1 MENNR
6 RLGPRRQPSPEPLPP
21 TRALL
26 LERLA
31 AQTQPTTLAALAHLT
46 GRHEN
51 TVREH
56 LDALV
61 RSGHVVRFAAEPDG
75 RGRPAWLYEAEG
87 APPAAPGRH
96 AEYAG
101 LAAAL
106 AETIQRTSDRP
117 IELAVEA
124 GERWGHELAAS
135 RGAEPQPTPA
145 LARRRVVDLVDDLG
159 FAVESDRRATTVRLT
174 RCPLLEAA
182 HRYPD
187 VVCAVHEGLARAAME
202 DYGADPSGVSLVPF
216 AEPGAC
222 LLRLAT
228 AGRPVRGRPAP
239 TARRT

>member
-6 RLGPRRQPSPEPLPP
+6 LGPRGTARQSPLPP
-21 TRALL
+21 TRAALL
-26 LERLA
+26 RRIQ
-31 AQTQPTTLAALAHLT
+31 AQTQPTTLAALTHLA

-61 RSGHVVRFAAEPDG
+61 RSGHVIRFPAEPDG
-75 RGRPAWLYEAEG
+75 RGRPAWLYEATG
-87 APPAAPGRH
+87 APPEGGGQH

-117 IELAVEA
+117 VELAVEA
-124 GERWGHELAAS
+124 GERWGHELAS
-135 RGAEPQPTPA
+135 RRGAEPQPSATA
-145 LARRRVVDLVDDLG
+145 ARRKVVELVDDLG
-159 FAVESDRRATTVRLT
+159 FGTESDSRATRVKLT

-182 HRYPD
+182 HRFPD
-187 VVCAVHEGLARAAME
+187 VVCAVHEGLARAAMQ
-202 DYGADPSGVSLVPF
+202 DYGADPSGVRLVPF

-222 LLRLAT
+222 LLHLAGT
-228 AGRPVRGRPAP
+228 S
-239 TARRT
+239 RRR

>member
-6 RLGPRRQPSPEPLPP
+6 RLGPRRQPTTAPLPP

-31 AQTQPTTLAALAHLT
+31 VQTQPTTLAALAHLT

-61 RSGHVVRFAAEPDG
+61 RSGHVVRFPAEPDG
-75 RGRPAWLYEAEG
+75 RGRPAWLYEAND
-87 APPAAPGRH
+87 ATPATPGRH

-106 AETIQRTSDRP
+106 AETLQRTSDRP
-117 IELAVEA
+117 VELAIEA
-124 GERWGHELAAS
+124 GERWGHELAS
-135 RGAEPQPTPA
+135 QRGAEPQPSA
-145 LARRRVVDLVDDLG
+145 AMARRRVVDLVDDLG
-159 FAVESDRRATTVRLT
+159 FGTESDRRATTVKLT

-182 HRYPD
+182 HRFPD

-202 DYGADPSGVSLVPF
+202 AYGADPDGVSLVPF
-216 AEPGAC
+216 AEPGSC
-222 LLRLAT
+222 RLHL
-228 AGRPVRGRPAP
+228 AGR
-239 TARRT
+239 RRSR

>member
-6 RLGPRRQPSPEPLPP
+6 RLGPRPQAPETPLPR
-21 TRALL
+21 TRAQL

-31 AQTQPTTLAALAHLT
+31 AQSQPTTLAALAHLT

-75 RGRPAWLYEAEG
+75 RGRPAWLYEAAQ
-87 APPAAPGRH
+87 APAPGRQQH

-106 AETIQRTSDRP
+106 AETIQRTSDQP
-117 IELAVEA
+117 VELAVAA
-124 GERWGHELAAS
+124 GERWGHELVAR
-135 RGAEPQPTPA
+135 RGAEQQPTA
-145 LARRRVVDLVDDLG
+145 LLARRQVVELVDELG
-159 FAVESDRRATTVRLT
+159 FGTESDSRATRVKLT

-182 HRYPD
+182 HRFPD

-202 DYGADPSGVSLVPF
+202 DYGADPDGVSLVPF
-216 AEPGAC
+216 AEPGSC
-222 LLRLAT
+222 LLRLAASGHT
-228 AGRPVRGRPAP
+228 RGHEQ
-239 TARRT
+239 RRD

>member
-1 MENNR
+1 M
-6 RLGPRRQPSPEPLPP
+6 LF
-21 TRALL
+21 
-26 LERLA
+26 ERLA
-31 AQTQPTTLAALAHLT
+31 AQSQPTTLAALTHLT

-61 RSGHVVRFAAEPDG
+61 LSGHVVRFAAEPDG
-75 RGRPAWLYEAEG
+75 RGRPAWLYEAAQ
-87 APPAAPGRH
+87 APVQVQGPH

-117 IELAVEA
+117 VELAVEA
-124 GERWGHELAAS
+124 GERWGHELVAQ
-135 RGAEPQPTPA
+135 RGAEPQPTSA
-145 LARRRVVDLVDDLG
+145 LARRRVVELVDDLG
-159 FAVESDRRATTVRLT
+159 FGTESDRRATTIRLT

-202 DYGADPSGVSLVPF
+202 DYGADPDGVSLVPF

-222 LLRLAT
+222 LLRLNASGHT
-228 AGRPVRGRPAP
+228 RSRDPQRH
-239 TARRT
+239 